1 MGVDAR
7 EPQSSVNTAT
17 DLSNCTIVSE
27 ITPGMILQD
36 LAMGL
41 DKNAISKKY
50 AYVDASGETQP
61 FELWM
66 VNEMFK
72 DPLLKGKRPSK
83 VKVLPFRF
91 KASSD
96 EVQILD
102 IETVNNQVKTDL
114 QDAGYTTSDNDVAEG
129 SDNGIDIDNL

>member
-7 EPQSSVNTAT
+7 EQQSSVNTAT
-17 DLSNCTIVSE
+17 SLSNCTIVSE

-41 DKNAISKKY
+41 DKTAISKKY
-50 AYVDASGETQP
+50 AYIDASGETQP

-72 DPLLKGKRPSK
+72 DPLLKGKRPAK
-83 VKVLPFRF
+83 LKVLPFRF

-102 IETVNNQVKTDL
+102 IETVHTQVKNEL

-129 SDNGIDIDNL
+129 SDNDIDIDNL